1 MEFISACRVALKH
14 FKREYGDTGLYSIK
28 DIGDRWLF
36 SGGDKNGTIFYG
48 KMSITVEKNGDKV
61 DYFNLP
67 DKHNFELL
75 NHAKDVKVPEEFGIK

>member
-36 SGGDKNGTIFYG
+36 SGGDKKGTIFY
-48 KMSITVEKNGDKV
+48 
-61 DYFNLP
+61 
-67 DKHNFELL
+67 
-75 NHAKDVKVPEEFGIK
+75 